1 MQLRSHDWLGKGLD
15 GGLAEPAVGAGQG
28 STSGGTR
35 KVIVE
40 QLDNL
45 RGEVLLKALGQY
57 PDRTARPVWTWRERD
72 KLSAM
77 WLLSGP
83 GPDTRLSNM
92 EFSEAAA
99 ALLCLPSPVC
109 ADKIGCRVGDRR
121 VDLYDDQ
128 VQAATMEGDGW
139 RTRHD
144 NIKLFLTKLF
154 HWAHLP
160 YQCEVFNLFAHLI
173 PQEGLSRI
181 ERGRKRQ
188 GLVPD
193 FMLEITNGRG
203 DKRKE
208 LAELKCISCC
218 PTRYNMSPALVGNRI
233 HVRAVQRR
241 ANGLTGHYMGKAT
254 GVDQN
259 YGGVRPGEVG
269 RVQRKLETFGEVR
282 GLVFGAFGEVSEG
295 VHELIQVVAQS
306 RLRAV
311 GLQKGRVSEKGELG
325 VLVGRIRKQL
335 SVAAVRTQAD
345 CLITRLGNVGEGTG
359 AAGKRRGNVIRW
371 ERRWEK
377 EMQAEMV
384 CERQGRRILR
394 RGQIMLD

>member
-1 MQLRSHDWLGKGLD
+1 M
-15 GGLAEPAVGAGQG
+15 
-28 STSGGTR
+28 
-35 KVIVE
+35 
-40 QLDNL
+40 
-45 RGEVLLKALGQY
+45 LLKALGRY

-92 EFSEAAA
+92 EFAEAAA

-121 VDLYDDQ
+121 VDMYGDQ

-154 HWAHLP
+154 HWASLP

-193 FMLEITNGRG
+193 FMLEITCERG

-208 LAELKCISCC
+208 LAELKCISCY
-218 PTRYNMSPALVGNRI
+218 PTRYNM
-233 HVRAVQRR
+233 
-241 ANGLTGHYMGKAT
+241 
-254 GVDQN
+254 
-259 YGGVRPGEVG
+259 
-269 RVQRKLETFGEVR
+269 
-282 GLVFGAFGEVSEG
+282 
-295 VHELIQVVAQS
+295 
-306 RLRAV
+306 
-311 GLQKGRVSEKGELG
+311 
-325 VLVGRIRKQL
+325 
-335 SVAAVRTQAD
+335 
-345 CLITRLGNVGEGTG
+345 
-359 AAGKRRGNVIRW
+359 VI
-371 ERRWEK
+371 ES
-377 EMQAEMV
+377 M
-384 CERQGRRILR
+384 
-394 RGQIMLD
+394 